1 MKWNRIV
8 AGAFLVT
15 LSAAGGYQVRA
26 HAQQF
31 PKPCTVIVPA
41 AWGEYA
47 GTSAGTGMV
56 FEDQNG
62 TLRIIS
68 QMPCSIDGSVSGPPA
83 VLAEIRRK

>member
-1 MKWNRIV
+1 MKWNRIA
-8 AGAFLVT
+8 AGAVLVSV
-15 LSAAGGYQVRA
+15 SAAGGYQLRA

-41 AWGEYA
+41 DWGQYA

-62 TLRIIS
+62 TLRVIA
-68 QMPCSIDGSVSGPPA
+68 QLPCSIDGGLYGPPA
-83 VLAEIRRK
+83 VLAEIHRK

>member
-8 AGAFLVT
+8 AVAFLVT
-15 LSAAGGYQVRA
+15 LSAVGGYQVRA

-41 AWGEYA
+41 DWGEYA

-68 QMPCSIDGSVSGPPA
+68 QMPCSIDGGVSEPPA